1 MNLLEIFSMFCFT
14 IKNLVPTSIIVI
26 KDAIINFKDNILVNI
41 GRIISSLTI
50 LIPTIMSIVAI
61 IIFYLNNK
69 FSLEF
74 RSIICYMYA
83 NVPVSIIYGVV
94 CALSIILIFINYF
107 RNTKNKKVLKVLL
120 GFSIAISI
128 GSFVILLLLT
138 MSHFEGKKYISE
150 WLINVL
156 TFNKGINSNFGE
168 VSQIYVGI
176 FFISFVIALIIAY
189 KGHKEELIL
198 TIGSVIHVGILA
210 LFLYLATNLV
220 CDIIFCIIILNALY
234 RLKYKIDFEKS
245 KRKYKNIKREYENIQ
260 KELINKDK

>member
-1 MNLLEIFSMFCFT
+1 ML
-14 IKNLVPTSIIVI
+14 TSIIAI

-41 GRIISSLTI
+41 GRMISSLTI

-61 IIFYLNNK
+61 IIFYVNNK

-74 RSIICYMYA
+74 RSSICYIYA

-107 RNTKNKKVLKVLL
+107 RNTKNKKVIKVLL
-120 GFSIAISI
+120 GIYIAISI

-176 FFISFVIALIIAY
+176 FLISFVIALIIAY

-220 CDIIFCIIILNALY
+220 CDIIFGIIVINALY